1 MKKLNITLIIWTLM
15 MNFAFAKVTYTNELV
30 IELID
35 NICGDTWCEGD
46 FNFEF
51 HDFHLN
57 RKESKATVAFDL
69 ISEYGASPRRMS
81 TSCTIKKIHSIDE
94 VISYY
99 RGRPELGNYF
109 YEELSLCIS
118 DREDSFRDI
127 LDKK

>member
-1 MKKLNITLIIWTLM
+1 MKSSILVLALISLI
-15 MNFAFAKVTYTNELV
+15 NPSFSKPQSNNELAL
-30 IELID
+30 ELID

-51 HDFHLN
+51 HDFKLN

-81 TSCTIKKIHSIDE
+81 TSCTIKKIHSLDE

-118 DREDSFRDI
+118 DREDLFRDI